1 MELSEALYVVTQ
13 VVELE
18 LTPPSPTRCAVCW
31 NSSASSRSKMNNSC
45 NKEFSYQRIPTTSH
59 GPRIRLIE
67 LLPGSSDQIIECK
80 MMFSFLEET
89 PAYEALSYTWVNSGK
104 IWIPNSPTPIVCDNA
119 LLDIPKSLE
128 TALCHL
134 RNPQESRIIWAD
146 AISINQQDDDEKTH
160 QVHLMRDIY
169 RRAGRVIIWLG
180 PESKSGPGEVAL
192 DLVPHLAAACKEPT
206 PVVEQL
212 HQSADI
218 RQLIQLGSQ
227 VLNSHGIQD
236 DGSTAYTAFFELLE
250 RPWFT
255 RTWIVQEAA
264 MASNALLL
272 CGTKS
277 VPWIDFLDAF
287 AYSIKQPSLMNFLT
301 PDTIVCALGLLSAC
315 RASQRGPG
323 QRLLDLLLQHRQ
335 CGSSDPRDKVF
346 ALCGLAN
353 DAGPNR
359 LDVKPDYRRN
369 KVEVY
374 TDVAKSILLRSG
386 DMDLLSVPQPS
397 TASTVVDL
405 PSWAPD
411 WSLPQKQTSFSARDI
426 SGNRL
431 FHFKASKDTKAD
443 PKFSVDDKLLS
454 VKGIFIDQVT
464 SVGSLHETDTE
475 SMFLTKI
482 PKEQTIINNW
492 ERVSGARSRAPYIN
506 GEKTL
511 DVFWQTLIGGCAPT
525 EYNELRDQF
534 LDVNRT
540 IKRFRMLHY
549 VGLQNHR
556 KTYLAASW
564 VMLLNSAMSDTFHK
578 RLSSPLTGGY
588 ATWTFATRMAMAVP
602 RRRIVKT
609 RKGYVGLAAGD
620 TAVDDSVALVQ
631 GGQVPLVL
639 RQVDY
644 YWQLVGDAYVH
655 GIMNGE
661 AFEENKCEMIWIV

>member
-1 MELSEALYVVTQ
+1 
-13 VVELE
+13 
-18 LTPPSPTRCAVCW
+18 
-31 NSSASSRSKMNNSC
+31 MNNSC
-45 NKEFSYQRIPTTSH
+45 NEKFSYERISTTSN

-67 LLPGSSDQIIECK
+67 LFPGSSDQIIECK
-80 MMFSFLEET
+80 MILSFLEE
-89 PAYEALSYTWVNSGK
+89 PWAYEALSYTWSSSGK
-104 IWIPNSPTPIVCDNA
+104 IWIPNSPTPIICDNKH
-119 LLDIPKSLE
+119 LDIPKSLE

-146 AISINQQDDDEKTH
+146 AICINQQDDDEKTH
-160 QVHLMRDIY
+160 QVRLMRDIY
-169 RRAGRVIIWLG
+169 RRARMVIIWLG
-180 PESKSGPGEVAL
+180 PESISGPGELAL
-192 DLVPHLAAACKEPT
+192 DLVPHLAAASKEPT

-218 RQLIQLGSQ
+218 RQLMQLGSQ
-227 VLNSHGIQD
+227 VLKSHGMPHH
-236 DGSTAYTAFFELLE
+236 GNTGYTVYRAFFDLLE

-255 RTWIVQEAA
+255 RTWIVQEAV
-264 MASNALLL
+264 MASKAVLL

-287 AYSIKQPSLMNFLT
+287 AYSIKQPSLMNILT
-301 PDTIVCALGLLSAC
+301 PETLAYALGLLSAC
-315 RASQRGPG
+315 RAVQGGPG

-335 CGSSDPRDKVF
+335 CGASDSRDKVF

-353 DAGPNR
+353 DTGSNR

-386 DMDLLSVPQPS
+386 DLDLLSVPRHS
-397 TASTVVDL
+397 TASTVIDL

-431 FHFKASKDTKAD
+431 FQFKATRDTKAD
-443 PKFSVDDKLLS
+443 PKFSVDDTLLS
-454 VKGIFIDQVT
+454 VKGMFIDQVI

-482 PKEQTIINNW
+482 PKEQIIINNW
-492 ERVSGARSRAPYIN
+492 ERVSGARSWAPYLN
-506 GEKTL
+506 GEKMV

-534 LDVNRT
+534 LDINRT

-549 VGLQNHR
+549 MGLQNYR

-564 VMLLNSAMSDTFHK
+564 VMLANSGMSDAFHM
-578 RLSSPLTGGY
+578 RFSSPLTGGY
-588 ATWTFATRMAMAVP
+588 ATRIFATRMAMAVTQ
-602 RRRIVKT
+602 RRIVKT

-639 RQVDY
+639 RKVDY
-644 YWQLVGDAYVH
+644 HWQLVGDTYVH

-661 AFEENKCEMIWIV
+661 AFDENKCEMIWIV